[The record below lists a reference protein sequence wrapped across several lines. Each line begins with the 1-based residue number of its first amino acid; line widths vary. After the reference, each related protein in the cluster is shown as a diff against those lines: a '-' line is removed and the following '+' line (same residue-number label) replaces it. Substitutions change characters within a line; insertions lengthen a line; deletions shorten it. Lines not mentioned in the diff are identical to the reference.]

1 MAKYGKNFN
10 VTKTPQ
16 SQPIPGTKQVENSA
30 GGYTWKLDDFARLN
44 RFLVLGNEGGTY
56 YATENKLTR
65 ENAEC
70 VVRCIREDGTRT
82 VATIAEISLAG
93 RAPKN
98 DPAIFALALCV
109 ALGDQYTRAAAL
121 RALPQVCRIGT
132 HLFTWLAEYENVK
145 GNAGYGRS
153 VRTAL
158 ANWYTEKDA
167 DKLAVQLL
175 KYQQRNGWSHKDVL
189 RLAHPQTDDATTQAL
204 FRRTVTDT
212 LGVRNV
218 PRMSKSGK
226 KFVELR
232 KDKYKSVNA
241 VKLPQVVESFDRLKL
256 ATSVKDVVR
265 IVEADKNVT
274 WEMVPTEHLAS
285 PDVWQA
291 LLKHMPL
298 TAMIRN
304 LGRMTANG
312 AITRLSDEAKHVVSE
327 LTNDERIR
335 KARVHPI
342 QMLSALKTY
351 ESGHGVR
358 GSLNWNPISQIVDAL
373 DEGFY
378 KAFGNVVPTGKNI
391 LLALDVS
398 GSMGMGTIA
407 GVPGLNPRVASAA
420 MAMVTAR
427 TEKNYAVVGFT
438 SGSGSFGGW
447 RNDAVLTE
455 LNISPRQRLDD
466 IVREISDLSFGG
478 TDCALPMI
486 WAHKKKL
493 SFDAFQIWTDN
504 ETWAGKIHPAQALK
518 IYRKDF
524 VKDARLIVVGMTATE
539 FTIADPTD
547 PGMLDVVGMDTA
559 TPQLISDF
567 IGGVL

>member
-1 MAKYGKNFN
+1 MAKYSKNFN

-145 GNAGYGRS
+145 GDAGYGRS

-241 VKLPQVVESFDRLKL
+241 AKLPQVVESFDRLKL

-285 PDVWQA
+285 PDVWRA
-291 LLKHMPL
+291 LITHMPL

-304 LGRMTANG
+304 LGRITANG

-438 SGSGSFGGW
+438 SGAGRYGGW
-447 RNDAVLTE
+447 RDDAVLTE

-478 TDCALPMI
+478 TDCALPML

-567 IGGVL
+567 IGGSL